1 MAKVG
6 RASRNAS
13 LMRVETIAGATT
25 DATVAAPSKTLTK
38 VETGEVYF
46 VDISTHDVVVDL
58 PAPQAGAYF
67 KFIINAAS
75 DGSVKILGITCHD
88 ADTDMQGVVM
98 VNGANFNVT
107 PDTSAITLAGHGGAI
122 QAGDWLEFIS
132 DGTDWYVCGAAQTAS
147 SVVINDARVCASS

>member
-13 LMRVETIAGATT
+13 LMRVETITGATT
-25 DATVAAPSKTLTK
+25 DATVAAPSKTLSK

-58 PAPQAGAYF
+58 PEPQAGAYF
-67 KFIINAAS
+67 KFVINAAS
-75 DGSVKILGITCHD
+75 DGSAKILGITCH
-88 ADTDMQGVVM
+88 AAATDMQGVIM
-98 VNGANFNVT
+98 VAGANFNVT
-107 PDTSAITLAGHGGAI
+107 PNTSAITLAGHAGAI

-132 DGTDWYVCGAAQTAS
+132 DGTDWYVCGATQTAG
-147 SVVINDARVCASS
+147 SVVINDARVCASA